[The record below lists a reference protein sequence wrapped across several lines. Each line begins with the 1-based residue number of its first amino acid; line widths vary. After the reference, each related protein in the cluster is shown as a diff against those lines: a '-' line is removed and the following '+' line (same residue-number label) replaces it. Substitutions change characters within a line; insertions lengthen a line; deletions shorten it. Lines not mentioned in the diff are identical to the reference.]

1 MPLGIKTQFVTNQQG
16 KKLCVLLTI
25 KDYNKLVREL
35 EELDD
40 IRTFDSAIKT
50 DNGSRVLLSDY
61 LKKRR
66 SKNAKVHSQ
75 LN

>member
-1 MPLGIKTQFVTNQQG
+1 MPIGIKTQFITDKQG
-16 KKLCVLLTI
+16 KKLGVLLTI

-50 DNGSRVLLSDY
+50 DNGSRTLLSDY
-61 LKKRR
+61 IKKRR
-66 SKNAKVHSQ
+66 SKNAKVHGQ